1 MLQKGP
7 LTYLFGHNKLKL
19 LKFFFYNP
27 DRYISFPE
35 LSRRTKISK
44 KKLEEELKEAKKHEV
59 VLEATEGDEVYYA
72 LNREIPVFESLEN
85 IIFELGE
92 PFFQEMAEKVE
103 RVGEVK
109 AVMLQGVFTERPDDR
124 IDMCL
129 IGDNLDKKKL
139 TAFVRTVEAEI
150 GTELKYTVMSTD
162 EFLYRREMFDRFV
175 WNLIENGQKRVLFD
189 RVGIHD
195 EVQSSRG
202 ERNA

>member
-27 DRYISFPE
+27 ERSVSFRE
-35 LSRRTKISK
+35 LARRTKISQ

-59 VLEATEGDEVYYA
+59 VLETRDEETFYYA
-72 LNREIPVFESLEN
+72 LNRDIPVFESLES

-92 PFFQEMAEKVE
+92 PFFNEMAQKVE
-103 RVGEVK
+103 RVGDVK
-109 AVMLQGVFTERPDDR
+109 AVILQGVFVERPEDR

-129 IGDNLDKKKL
+129 IGDDLDKKKL

-150 GTELKYTVMSTD
+150 GTELKYTVMATD
-162 EFLYRREMFDRFV
+162 EFTYRREMFDRFV

-189 RVGIHD
+189 KVGIHD
-195 EVQSSRG
+195 DKK
-202 ERNA
+202 A